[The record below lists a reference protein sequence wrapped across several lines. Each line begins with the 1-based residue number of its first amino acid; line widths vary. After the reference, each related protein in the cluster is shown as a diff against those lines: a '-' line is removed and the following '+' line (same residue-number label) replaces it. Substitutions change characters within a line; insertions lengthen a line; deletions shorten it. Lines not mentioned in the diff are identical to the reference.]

1 MPRPKLQRPVYR
13 LKLRGRHWSLSWT
26 DPESGATRSIS
37 TGQTDSAEAAIWR
50 DQWLAG
56 QEQPLPP
63 SQPIVSTILAG
74 YLDARRGKVEAHD
87 RLQYA
92 ALAINRHVGNL
103 EPHMLTPPMYGERRA
118 GEGVSSGT
126 IRREIT
132 TLRAALHWAAQ
143 QQPPWIDRAPHVEMP
158 EKPPPRDRWLTRA
171 ELDRLVA
178 ASVLPHIR
186 LFVLLAYH
194 TAARRGAI
202 LELTWDRVD
211 LAGRRIAYAKPGR
224 RETKKRRATVPIN
237 TVLLDELQQAR
248 RLALTEHVI
257 EFRGRPVLSI
267 RRGFEEACR
276 RAGIDGCTPHTIR
289 HTAASHMVMAGVPL
303 AQVARMLGDTEEMV
317 EKVYGKWSPDYLR
330 DAADA
335 LAGDGAGL
343 KLVSATLLEK

>member
-1 MPRPKLQRPVYR
+1 MPRPKLRRPVYR
-13 LKLRGRHWSLSWT
+13 LKLRGRIWSLTWT

-37 TGQTDSAEAAIWR
+37 TGQDELAQAAVWR

-63 SQPIVSTILAG
+63 SQPLVSAILTG
-74 YLDARRGKVEAHD
+74 YLAERRGKVEAHD

-92 ALAINRHVGNL
+92 SMAINRHVGNL
-103 EPHMLTPPMYGERRA
+103 EPHMLTPTMYGERRA

-126 IRREIT
+126 VRREIA
-132 TLRAALHWAAQ
+132 TLRAALKWASQ
-143 QQPPWIDRAPHVEMP
+143 QQPPWIDRAPYVEMP
-158 EKPPPRDRWLTRA
+158 SKAPPRDRWLTRA
-171 ELDRLVA
+171 EFDRLRDA
-178 ASVLPHIR
+178 CILPHVR

-211 LAGRRIAYAKPGR
+211 LDARRIAYAKPGR

-237 TVLLDELQQAR
+237 AALFDELQQAR
-248 RLALTEHVI
+248 RMALTEHVI
-257 EFRGRPVLSI
+257 EFRGRPVMSI
-267 RRGFEEACR
+267 RKGFEESCR
-276 RAGIDGCTPHTIR
+276 RAGIAGCTPHTIR

-335 LAGDGAGL
+335 LAGDVGPR
-343 KLVSATLLEK
+343 LVSTEAR